1 MNKNLCT
8 AVDER
13 LAEAIDGTLEPE
25 LQSHVEG
32 CDHCRDHIHDATF
45 VIDEIRAL
53 GDEHAPSSGLEE
65 KILAAIDKRE
75 RELPPSK
82 PVAAVEPL
90 RRLPRVNSRH
100 VGAALALAAAAAIG
114 VVTLRGRGPLG
125 SLAAPSAPWRGVVT
139 RVAGPEGGLMIED
152 SSGSHPAKPG
162 DLVAVGAKLKTNV
175 RTRAR
180 ITLDDGTFLLLDR
193 GAELVLDAHESRA
206 ARLVRG
212 SAIVDAT
219 STEQSPAKLAMPGGS
234 LTTPGAKLA
243 LSTLGDGATVAVAR
257 GKAAFADGNTLGV
270 GEGVTIGGGA
280 PVIRAGGLG
289 AAFGWSEA
297 VSEEPSKLAGSAGEE
312 ANVPGLGVLRARLP
326 GSTGDGDRTLDLVRQ
341 SVSVK
346 IAGDFARTEIE
357 EVFASDFDVTQSL
370 EGIFRFPL
378 PPDAAIERLA
388 LDVDGKVEEGAF
400 VDKDKGQAIWKGV
413 MFHATP
419 KPPEHKPQDEWI
431 WVPGPWRDP
440 ALLEWRA
447 GGRMELRVFPIPP
460 HGSRR
465 VILAYTQ
472 KIAAIGAARRY
483 VYPLPKFGSATKP
496 IADFTLDVQ
505 VVGHD
510 AKKGL
515 EVAGYDVTSQSDGA
529 LARRTLHKTSF
540 LPSGDFVLE
549 LAKKDEG
556 AAATTYAYRPA
567 NGEAAFVALSLSPKI
582 PRAPDSATRTH
593 AIVVD
598 ASRSMIGERWARATA
613 LAARVVE
620 EMDPRDRF
628 TLYACDIT
636 CAPLSVATQPP
647 GKKSADAVRTFL
659 SSITP
664 EGASDPVAAIRLATA
679 HAKSEPGRAARVIY
693 VGDGAATIGARTP
706 AAIESGVRSSIGDA
720 TLTAVAIGIDAD
732 APSLDAMARG
742 GGGTVIPFVAG
753 QPLSAAALDVLE
765 ASYGVTLR
773 DPSLELPAG
782 LTAIAPTRLG
792 AVRAGGEVLVVARM
806 SGADVAGEAKL
817 SGTIAGKPFST
828 TIPITVHASSEPG
841 NAFVPRV
848 WASQTISDLER
859 QPGADRAKIVEL
871 SKTFAVPSR
880 HTSLLVLESPAMA
893 AAFGVE
899 PRKRAY
905 EWTGDAMPVAETTP
919 DVTNATSTKDESGA
933 GFGFGHLGKKGD
945 EGPMGG
951 MDYKGGGGAAPAPAA
966 TTTAAP
972 QMDKEKKAGPPK
984 AANEDMPAPMGKG
997 FGGGGWV
1004 RMRREWFR
1012 TVSFATG
1019 AEPDLESKIALARSA
1034 AVSAPDSRD
1043 KLESLFG
1050 LVAKRDSLE
1059 EAKSVMTTWVSRDPL
1074 DVPATLR
1081 RSELAAREGDRMRA
1095 LRVLTGAL
1103 DGKPDDF
1110 GLADGIAEVAL
1121 RAGDA
1126 KLACSLYA
1134 VHAEARPGDVDAV
1147 ARRVA
1152 CLRDQ
1157 SDEAIATAT
1166 LDASDPSKR
1175 ATIETRVTP
1184 MLAAWRTPKA
1194 APAWGDLVVDATF
1207 AGGDVDLAL
1216 VDPKGARLSWLSPT
1230 GVRVADAQSTTHETL
1245 AVPWAGGGTWS
1256 IEVARAQP
1264 SDVPLSGTVTVRVLG
1279 ETRSFPF
1286 VLTGARAVVGRT
1298 SLNWSSRL
1306 VAAPSTDWE

>member
-1 MNKNLCT
+1 MSANKQCQ
-8 AVDER
+8 AVEER
-13 LAEAIDGTLEPE
+13 LAEAIDGTLDGE
-25 LQSHVEG
+25 LGAHVET
-32 CDHCRDHIHDATF
+32 CDDCRDRIHDATF

-53 GDEHAPSSGLEE
+53 GDEFAPSSGLEAR
-65 KILAAIDKRE
+65 ILAAIDAKRVE
-75 RELPPSK
+75 APAPAAPVRPLPRFSRRAG
-82 PVAAVEPL
+82 VALAIAAAVT
-90 RRLPRVNSRH
+90 
-100 VGAALALAAAAAIG
+100 IG
-114 VVTLRGRGPLG
+114 FVALRGRGPLTT
-125 SLAAPSAPWRGVVT
+125 AFAPSAPWRGVVT
-139 RVAGPEGGLMIED
+139 RVAGPEGGLLVED
-152 SSGSHPAKPG
+152 SSGTRALKAGDVVAPG
-162 DLVAVGAKLKTNV
+162 ATLKTDV

-193 GAELVLDAHESRA
+193 GAEVALDAHESRA
-206 ARLVRG
+206 ARLLRG
-212 SAIVDAT
+212 SAVVDAT
-219 STEQSPAKLAMPGGS
+219 ASDKNPAKLTVPGGA

-243 LSTLGDGATVAVAR
+243 LSTIGDGATVAVAR
-257 GKAAFADGNTLGV
+257 GKASIGEDSLAV
-270 GEGVTIGGGA
+270 GEGATFGNGA
-280 PVIRAGGLG
+280 PVVRAGGLG

-297 VSEEPSKLAGSAGEE
+297 IEEGPKAASDE

-326 GSTGDGDRTLDLVRQ
+326 GATGDGDRALDLVRQ
-341 SVSVK
+341 TVTVK

-357 EVFASDFDVTQSL
+357 EVFASDFDAKESL

-419 KPPEHKPQDEWI
+419 KPEPKPQDEWI

-460 HGSRR
+460 KGSRR

-472 KIAAIGAARRY
+472 RIASVGGARRY
-483 VYPLPKFGSATKP
+483 VYPLPQLGSAQKP
-496 IADFTLDVQ
+496 IGQFDLDVQ
-505 VVGHD
+505 IAGQD
-510 AKKGL
+510 SKKV
-515 EVAGYDVTSQSDGA
+515 ETSGYETASANEGA
-529 LARRTLHKTSF
+529 IARRSFHKTAF
-540 LPSGDFVLE
+540 LPNGDFVLE
-549 LAKKDEG
+549 LASKDQG
-556 AAATTYAYRPA
+556 VAAKTWGFKPTS
-567 NGEAAFVALSLSPKI
+567 GEAAFVALTLSPKI

-598 ASRSMIGERWARATA
+598 SSRSMIGERWTRATA

-628 TLYACDIT
+628 TLHACDVS
-636 CAPLSVATQPP
+636 CVPLSVSSQAP

-664 EGASDPVAAIRLATA
+664 EGASDPVAALRVAAT

-706 AAIESGVRSSIGDA
+706 AALEAGARSALGEA
-720 TLTAVAIGIDAD
+720 TLTTVAIGVDAD
-732 APSLDAMARG
+732 VPSLDAMARG

-753 QPLSAAALDVLE
+753 QPLAAAALDVLE

-773 DPSLELPAG
+773 DPVLELPAG

-792 AVRAGGEVLVVARM
+792 AVRAGGELLVAARM
-806 SGADVAGEAKL
+806 TGADVTGDAKL
-817 SGTIAGKPFST
+817 SGTIAGQPFTT
-828 TIPITVHASSEPG
+828 TIPIAVHASSDPG

-848 WASQTISDLER
+848 WATQTIADLER
-859 QPGADRAKIVEL
+859 TPGADRSKIVEL
-871 SKTFAVPSR
+871 SKAFAVPSR

-899 PRKRAY
+899 PKKRAY
-905 EWTGDAMPVAETTP
+905 EWTGDAVPVAEATP
-919 DVTNATSTKDESGA
+919 DTAKNE
-933 GFGFGHLGKKGD
+933 GD
-945 EGPMGG
+945 AYGMGG
-951 MDYKGGGGAAPAPAA
+951 LGMDKLGKGGGGAKMDAPMASGAATAAPAPMA
-966 TTTAAP
+966 
-972 QMDKEKKAGPPK
+972 KKGPSSF
-984 AANEDMPAPMGKG
+984 DDG
-997 FGGGGWV
+997 FGGGGGGHWV

-1019 AEPDLESKIALARSA
+1019 AEPDLETKIAAARSA

-1043 KLESLFG
+1043 KLEALFG
-1050 LVAKRDSLE
+1050 LVARRDSLD
-1059 EAKSVMTTWVSRDPL
+1059 EARTVMSTWVSRDPL
-1074 DVPATLR
+1074 DLPATLR
-1081 RSELAAREGDRMRA
+1081 RSELAAREGDRARA

-1103 DGKPDDF
+1103 DGKPDDV
-1110 GLADGIAEVAL
+1110 GLADGIADVAL

-1126 KLACSLYA
+1126 KLACALYA

-1152 CLRDQ
+1152 CLRDLGEPA
-1157 SDEAIATAT
+1157 SATVA
-1166 LDASDPSKR
+1166 LEASDPSKR
-1175 ATIETRVTP
+1175 STIETRATATV
-1184 MLAAWRTPKA
+1184 ASWRTSKP
-1194 APAWGDLVVDATF
+1194 APAWGDLAVDATF
-1207 AGGDVDLAL
+1207 SGADVDLAL

-1230 GVRVADAQSTTHETL
+1230 GVRVTDAQSTSHEAL
-1245 AVPWAGGGTWS
+1245 AVPWAGGGAWS

-1264 SDVPLSGTVTVRVLG
+1264 SDTPITGTVTVRVLG

-1286 VLTGARAVVGRT
+1286 VLTGARAVVGRAT
-1298 SLNWSSRL
+1298 LQWSSRL
-1306 VAAPSTDWE
+1306 VPVTEWE